1 MFSFENGVDLPVKD
15 IFIPG
20 SILLPRDA
28 DMERWSVIA
37 CDQFTSQPEYWAE
50 VERLVGDAPSTLRL
64 MLPEAYLDLPD
75 KAERSGAILA
85 AMEDY
90 LARGLFRTLEDSYI
104 YVERTLSGGGLRRG
118 LLGLLD
124 LEAYDYREDST
135 SLVHA
140 TEGLVQERIPPR
152 LALREKAV
160 LESSHLVLFYDDPE
174 FQIPALAAGY
184 AGETLYD
191 FPLML
196 GGGHI
201 RGLRITGKGAE
212 KLRACLNRMGESE
225 VLAKKYGGAASP
237 VLYAVGDGNHS
248 LATAK
253 QHWERIRETLS
264 PARREHHPAR
274 YALAELVDLH
284 EPAIEFEP
292 IHRVLFQTD
301 AEDFFAEAE
310 ARFPEETGE
319 HPFQCMTAGGSHT
332 MYARGTI
339 GESIAALDA
348 FLRDYAAR
356 HGGRI
361 DYIHGLEDART
372 LCSGPDRA
380 AILMPEMDKRDLF
393 PSIVKSGPLSK
404 KSFSIGP
411 ALDKRYYLECRK
423 IV

>member
-1 MFSFENGVDLPVKD
+1 MKD

-20 SILLPRDA
+20 DILLPRDA

-50 VERLVGDAPSTLRL
+50 VEKLVGDAPSTLRL
-64 MLPEAYLDLPD
+64 MLPEAYLNLPD
-75 KAERSGAILA
+75 KQERTEAILA
-85 AMEDY
+85 AMKDY

-118 LLGLLD
+118 ILGLLD

-152 LALREKAV
+152 LALRREAP
-160 LESSHLVLFYDDPE
+160 LESAHLVLFYDDPE
-174 FQIPALAAGY
+174 FQAPALAAQY

-201 RGLRITGKGAE
+201 RGLRISGQGAE
-212 KLRACLNRMGESE
+212 KLRNALNRMADPQ
-225 VLAKKYGGAASP
+225 VLREKYGDAASP

-253 QHWERIRETLS
+253 QSWERIREGLT
-264 PARREHHPAR
+264 PAQREHHPAR
-274 YALAELVDLH
+274 YTLAELVDLH

-292 IHRVLFQTD
+292 IHRVLFQTE
-301 AEDFFAEAE
+301 ASAFLREAE
-310 ARFPEETGE
+310 ARFPEVAGE
-319 HPFQCMTAGGSHT
+319 HPFGCMTASGT
-332 MYARGTI
+332 CTLYARGTI

-348 FLRDYAAR
+348 FMLDYASR

-361 DYIHGLEDART
+361 DYIHGLEDAKA
-372 LCSGPDRA
+372 LCAAPDRA

-393 PSIVKSGPLSK
+393 PSIVKSGVLPK